1 MESQLEN
8 PNSRFVNVLRIPIW
22 NAPRIPTRTFV
33 EFQLE
38 CSEISN
44 SNVPKIPMRTFVEF
58 QRECWMNIKPPVH
71 TLYPDQVA
79 PEASTGLLDWNGAS
93 TASLRTEVPIP
104 QSAACQAS
112 RHPRTGPSARR
123 PSPHMCVARPRCSSP
138 RQSVARLRCPSCALH
153 PRAHHARKHIAAQI
167 PAPRAGVNKT
177 HSSRCVPLARAPSL
191 LAAVRNRLNTN
202 LITDL
207 NLFVIPESSNTPFT
221 PLTP

>member
-1 MESQLEN
+1 MECSEN
-8 PNSRFVNVLRIPIW
+8 SNENIRG
-22 NAPRIPTRTFV
+22 IPTQVFR

-38 CSEISN
+38 CSEN
-44 SNVPKIPMRTFVEF
+44 SNENIRGIPTRMLDEYPTA
-58 QRECWMNIKPPVH
+58 
-71 TLYPDQVA
+71 LYSDQVA

>member
-1 MESQLEN
+1 MECSEN
-8 PNSRFVNVLRIPIW
+8 SNENIRG
-22 NAPRIPTRTFV
+22 IPTQVFR

-38 CSEISN
+38 CSEKSN
-44 SNVPKIPMRTFVEF
+44 ENIRGIPTRMLDEYPTA
-58 QRECWMNIKPPVH
+58 
-71 TLYPDQVA
+71 LYSDQVA

-138 RQSVARLRCPSCALH
+138 RQSVARLRCPSCTLH

-177 HSSRCVPLARAPSL
+177 HSSNCVPLARAPSL

-202 LITDL
+202 LITG
-207 NLFVIPESSNTPFT
+207 SWMRRS
-221 PLTP
+221 

>member
-1 MESQLEN
+1 MECSEN
-8 PNSRFVNVLRIPIW
+8 SNENIRGIPTQVLR
-22 NAPRIPTRTFV
+22 

-38 CSEISN
+38 CSEN
-44 SNVPKIPMRTFVEF
+44 SNENIRGIPTRMLDEYPTA
-58 QRECWMNIKPPVH
+58 
-71 TLYPDQVA
+71 LYSDQVA
-79 PEASTGLLDWNGAS
+79 PETSTGLLDWNGAS